1 MKHVIIGSGAAGISA
16 AKTIRARGNND
27 EIVMISADNSAYSR
41 CMLYKF
47 ISGERSVEELS
58 FVPDRFF
65 DNNRIRWRSDM
76 FVTNVDTIFK
86 RVKFV
91 GGSESYDRLL
101 IATGAESIF
110 PPIDGLKNARNA
122 FGLRHLHDARMI
134 RDSAARADNIV
145 IIGAGLVGLNAAYGL
160 IQMGK
165 KPVVV
170 EMAGSVLS
178 ANLDARAASVYYEKF
193 KEAGCTFLLN
203 NKVSGVLRDASG
215 IVTAVILDNGERLLC
230 DLLVIATGV
239 KPAINFLADSGIA
252 YRRDIAVNKYLATSA
267 EGVYAAGDATGLSE
281 NWPNAVLQGEIAA
294 LNMIGVPTEYYDNNT
309 FSLKNT
315 VHFFGI
321 PSLTVG
327 QFMPSDGDVENIRE
341 DRDKY
346 QKVITRDDVPVGVIL
361 QGDISRSGFWHHLI
375 KNQIS
380 ISSISKSIWKVSFA
394 DSYSVE
400 ANGEYKWLLGV

>member
-27 EIVMISADNSAYSR
+27 DVVIVSADSSAYSR

-58 FVPDRFF
+58 FIPDRFF
-65 DNNRIRWRSDM
+65 EQNRIRWRPDM
-76 FVTNVDTIFK
+76 TVSKVDTLFK

-101 IATGAESIF
+101 IATGAESII
-110 PPIDGLKNARNA
+110 PPIEGLKNARNA
-122 FGLRHLHDARMI
+122 FGLRHLSDARMI
-134 RDSAARADNIV
+134 RDSAAQADNII

-165 KPVVV
+165 APVVV
-170 EMAGSVLS
+170 EMAGTILS
-178 ANLDARAASVYYEKF
+178 ANLDTRAASVYYEKF
-193 KEAGCTFLLN
+193 EEAGCTFRLN
-203 NKVSGVLRDASG
+203 SKVNGILSDANGV
-215 IVTAVILDNGERLLC
+215 VTAVILDSGERMLC
-230 DLLVIATGV
+230 DLLVVATGV
-239 KPAINFLADSGIA
+239 RPAISFLSDSGIA
-252 YRRDIAVNKYLATSA
+252 YRRDIAVDKYLATNA
-267 EGVYAAGDATGLSE
+267 DGVYAAGDATGLSE

-294 LNMIGVPTEYYDNNT
+294 LNMIGVPTEYHDNNT

-315 VHFFGI
+315 IHFFGI

-327 QFMPSDGDVENIRE
+327 QFMPSDGDIENCRE
-341 DRDKY
+341 DRGRY
-346 QKVITRDDVPVGVIL
+346 QKVITRDGVPVGVIL
-361 QGDISRSGFWHHLI
+361 QGDIARSGFWHHLI
-375 KNQIS
+375 KNQIN